1 MSAKQMSDTE
11 AKLLETILALTAE
24 LESIQVRG
32 EEKKEKIWAD
42 SWWDKHEEKSV
53 TTSTEQKSI
62 RD

>member
-32 EEKKEKIWAD
+32 EEKKEKNRAD
-42 SWWDKHEEKSV
+42 LWWGKHEEKSV
-53 TTSTEQKSI
+53 TTSTKQKSI

>member
-32 EEKKEKIWAD
+32 EEKKEKNRAD
-42 SWWDKHEEKSV
+42 L
-53 TTSTEQKSI
+53 
-62 RD
+62 